1 MKKKLIA
8 ISVGYILILSACG
21 NNNESSKN
29 EYSFNGTWELIDKD
43 NTKCPPTIM
52 FSGKDKMVWKGPT
65 KEGDNKTVELQYT
78 RIFEDEFQVK
88 LTDLKVNGKTTESS
102 EDEKITVNMIRD
114 NDRLRLEYQRD
125 SCTYSLK

>member
-29 EYSFNGTWELIDKD
+29 EYSFNGTWELIEKD
-43 NTKCPPTIM
+43 NTKCPPTIV
-52 FSGKDKMVWKGPT
+52 FSGKDKMIWKGPT
-65 KEGDNKTVELQYT
+65 KEGDKKTVELQYT

-102 EDEKITVNMIRD
+102 DGEKNTIKLIRD
-114 NDRLRLEYQRD
+114 DDRLRLKMDRN

>member
-29 EYSFNGTWELIDKD
+29 EYRFNGTWELIDKT
-43 NTKCPPTIM
+43 NTKCPPTIV
-52 FSGKDKMVWKGPT
+52 FSGKDKMVWKGFT
-65 KEGDNKTVELQYT
+65 KEGDKKTAELQYT

-102 EDEKITVNMIRD
+102 EEEKTTVKMIRD
-114 NDRLRLEYQRD
+114 NDRLRLVNNGN

>member
-29 EYSFNGTWELIDKD
+29 EYRFNGTWELIDKT
-43 NTKCPPTIM
+43 NTKCPPTIV
-52 FSGKDKMVWKGPT
+52 FSGKDKMVWKGLT
-65 KEGDNKTVELQYT
+65 KEGDKKTAELQYT

-102 EDEKITVNMIRD
+102 EEEKTTIKMIRD
-114 NDRLRLEYQRD
+114 NDRLRLVNNGN